1 MAPTITILTLEQIA
15 DRRARLLAE
24 TGLPY
29 EELQRRGDTFQL
41 SPEQAAALREL
52 EDLRFLAGE

>member
-15 DRRARLLAE
+15 DRRARLLAD
-24 TGLPY
+24 TGLTY
-29 EELQRRGDTFQL
+29 EELQRRGDTYQL

>member
-1 MAPTITILTLEQIA
+1 MAPTITILTPEQIA
-15 DRRARLLAE
+15 ERQTRLLAG
-24 TGLPY
+24 TGLTY
-29 EELQRRGDTFQL
+29 DELRARGETYQL

>member
-15 DRRARLLAE
+15 DRRTRLLAD
-24 TGLPY
+24 TGLTY
-29 EELQRRGDTFQL
+29 EELQRRGDTYQL